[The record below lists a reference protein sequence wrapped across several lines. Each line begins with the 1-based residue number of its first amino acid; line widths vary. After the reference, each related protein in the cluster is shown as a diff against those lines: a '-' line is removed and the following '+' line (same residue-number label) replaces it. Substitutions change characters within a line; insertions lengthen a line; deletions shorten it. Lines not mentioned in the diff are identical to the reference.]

1 MKKALNIAG
10 FGSAALFAL
19 VLAVGI
25 SGCSDQKGNK
35 TPPPDSA
42 ASAVTPQAAVQKES
56 SAVAAKTE
64 QKEDPPV
71 EAEAAEKNL
80 DMTPDQYAKNFNA
93 MMAKLKEPFRIKP
106 RVEKGESAD
115 TFKSALNDNLY
126 VVGSISKTTGKLS
139 SIVFMG
145 AGDGTVESGANI
157 IIVATAALTAAVPNG
172 TIKTVGPVVG
182 SLMSDFDEKS
192 GKSASKIFN
201 DVKLWHTRSE
211 QMGAWFG
218 AEPA

>member
-1 MKKALNIAG
+1 MKKVLNIAG
-10 FGSAALFAL
+10 FASTALFAL
-19 VLAVGI
+19 MLVVGI
-25 SGCSDQKGNK
+25 FGCSDQKSNES
-35 TPPPDSA
+35 PSSNSA
-42 ASAVTPQAAVQKES
+42 ASAVTSQAAEQKES
-56 SAVAAKTE
+56 SAVETKTE
-64 QKEDPPV
+64 QKEGSPV
-71 EAEAAEKNL
+71 DAEAAEKNL

-93 MMAKLKEPFRIKP
+93 IMANLKEPFRIKP

-126 VVGSISKTTGKLS
+126 VIGSISKTTGKLT

-145 AGDGTVESGANI
+145 AGDGTVKSGANI
-157 IIVATAALTAAVPNG
+157 IIVSTAALTAAVPNG
-172 TIKTVGPVVG
+172 TTKTVGPVVV

-192 GKSASKIFN
+192 GKSASKVFN

>member
-10 FGSAALFAL
+10 FGSAVVFAL

-25 SGCSDQKGNK
+25 SGCSDQKSNK
-35 TPPPDSA
+35 SPSSESA
-42 ASAVTPQAAVQKES
+42 ASAVTPQAA
-56 SAVAAKTE
+56 E
-64 QKEDPPV
+64 QKPSSTAEAKIEQKDDSPV
-71 EAEAAEKNL
+71 EAEAAEKDL
-80 DMTPDQYAKNFNA
+80 DMTADQYAKNFNA
-93 MMAKLKEPFRIKP
+93 IMVKLKEPFRIKP

-126 VVGSISKTTGKLS
+126 VIGSISKTTGKLI

-172 TIKTVGPVVG
+172 TTKTVGPVVG

-201 DVKLWHTRSE
+201 DVKLWHTRGE

>member
-1 MKKALNIAG
+1 MKKVLNIAG
-10 FGSAALFAL
+10 FAGTALFAL
-19 VLAVGI
+19 MLVVGV
-25 SGCSDQKGNK
+25 SGCSDQKGNE
-35 TPPPDSA
+35 SQSAGRA
-42 ASAVTPQAAVQKES
+42 ASAATSQAVVQKES
-56 SAVAAKTE
+56 SAAEAKAE
-64 QKEDPPV
+64 QKEDSPV

-93 MMAKLKEPFRIKP
+93 IMAKMKEPFRIKP

-126 VVGSISKTTGKLS
+126 VIGSISKTTGKLI

-157 IIVATAALTAAVPNG
+157 IIVATGALTAAVPNG
-172 TIKTVGPVVG
+172 TTKTVGPVVG

>member
-35 TPPPDSA
+35 SPTPDSA
-42 ASAVTPQAAVQKES
+42 ASAVTPRAVEQKES
-56 SAVAAKTE
+56 SAAEAKTE
-64 QKEDPPV
+64 QNEDSPV

-80 DMTPDQYAKNFNA
+80 DMTAEQYAKNFNTI
-93 MMAKLKEPFRIKP
+93 MAKLKEPFRIKP
-106 RVEKGESAD
+106 HVEKGESAD

-126 VVGSISKTTGKLS
+126 VIGSISKTTGKLI

-157 IIVATAALTAAVPNG
+157 IIVATGALTAAVPNG
-172 TIKTVGPVVG
+172 TTKTVGPVVG